1 MSIGTDEYE
10 ILQDSYSEG
19 EDITVNYPQIK
30 GLGDTD
36 RQTKINTTLKQS
48 ALSYFG
54 STMYMEDASD
64 LLTLTISYVISWQ
77 GKNLLSVQYYG
88 WDEYS
93 FAPHPNSM
101 YFTVNINMESGEI
114 MSLQDLFYADEIM
127 MGSIIKN
134 SSYVSPLDID
144 DADLMDEMREYM
156 LDYLSNYDLADNQF
170 CFTQDSLWI
179 SIEVPHAIGGHAE
192 FATKYSDLI
201 SSIKPENEVWDDFE
215 DIRNKVAGVQS

>member
-1 MSIGTDEYE
+1 
-10 ILQDSYSEG
+10 
-19 EDITVNYPQIK
+19 
-30 GLGDTD
+30 
-36 RQTKINTTLKQS
+36 
-48 ALSYFG
+48 
-54 STMYMEDASD
+54 MYLENASD
-64 LLTLTISYVISWQ
+64 LQSLTISYEISWH
-77 GKNLLSVQYYG
+77 GNNLLSVQYYG
-88 WDEYS
+88 LAEYS
-93 FAPHPNSM
+93 FAPHPDKL
-101 YFTVNINMESGEI
+101 YFTANVNMKSGGI

-127 MGSIIKN
+127 VGSIIKN
-134 SSYVSPLDID
+134 SNYVSPLDID
-144 DADLMDEMREYM
+144 DADLMDEMHEYM